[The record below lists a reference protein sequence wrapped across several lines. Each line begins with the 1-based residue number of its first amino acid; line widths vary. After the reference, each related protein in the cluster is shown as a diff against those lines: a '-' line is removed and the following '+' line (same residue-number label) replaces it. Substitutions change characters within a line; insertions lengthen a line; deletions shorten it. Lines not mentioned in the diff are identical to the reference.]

1 MGDGVAPDF
10 DTPLGNRVPIV
21 DNVVVVESEVEAM
34 LHEQMPAEVLPSENL
49 NFTDGQPDLS
59 MWKECGDDTGK
70 VYFWN
75 REDNTTSWAPP
86 AGWETRAVSVDEEEL
101 GEEGEGDEGED
112 EEEMDSK
119 GNARLN

>member
-1 MGDGVAPDF
+1 
-10 DTPLGNRVPIV
+10 
-21 DNVVVVESEVEAM
+21 
-34 LHEQMPAEVLPSENL
+34 
-49 NFTDGQPDLS
+49 

-86 AGWETRAVSVDEEEL
+86 AGWETRVVSGDEEEL

-119 GNARLN
+119 GNARLNQLRRCPHKFSHKALTFFGTIRMIF